1 MIEEIKLVLDS
12 IGDLSGVALWVVG
25 FFLAFK
31 LVVYLSTTGALVY
44 LIKLAIVKLHNFLT
58 TEKVVKYTI
67 GGHFINTETKAR
79 YDRLLDSMKVST
91 GSWIHGSDIDRLED
105 ALKAAAEKEN
115 KQND

>member
-12 IGDLSGVALWVVG
+12 IGDLSGIALWVVG

-31 LVVYLSTTGALVY
+31 LIVYLSTTGAVIYILKLLV
-44 LIKLAIVKLHNFLT
+44 IKLHDWATKEKIVKYKIDDHFISSET
-58 TEKVVKYTI
+58 KVKY
-67 GGHFINTETKAR
+67 K
-79 YDRLLDSMKVST
+79 RLLDSMNVST
-91 GSWIHGSDIDRLED
+91 GSWIHDSDIDRLEN